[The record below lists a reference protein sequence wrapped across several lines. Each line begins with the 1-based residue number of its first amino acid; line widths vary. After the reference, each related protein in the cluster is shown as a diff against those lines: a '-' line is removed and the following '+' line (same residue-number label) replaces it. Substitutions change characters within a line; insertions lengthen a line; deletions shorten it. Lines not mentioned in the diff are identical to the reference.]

1 MNTTLITGAS
11 SGIGAAFARKL
22 AARGRN
28 VLLVARSE
36 DKLIA
41 LCNELGRL
49 TSIRAQYVA
58 LDLQQPDAAAQ
69 LFEETKKRELEID
82 MLINNAGFGSMGDFI
97 KLDLDR
103 ELEMIQLNV
112 RAVVALTHRFLGPMR
127 ERKGG
132 TIINVASTASFQ
144 AVPYMATYAATK
156 AFVLSFS
163 EAIGEE
169 NRLHGI
175 HVMALCP
182 GVTETKFFEAAK
194 VDRPP
199 MRTIQTPEEVVDTAL
214 RGLARQKSLVISGWT
229 NWITVEAERIAPRS
243 VVTKVAARVLRS
255 RFEEKVVRRRLRW
268 TEFLTSALVR
278 RCCRCRF

>member
-11 SGIGAAFARKL
+11 TGIGAAFARKL

-58 LDLQQPDAAAQ
+58 LDLREPDAGAQ
-69 LFEETKKRELEID
+69 LLEETKKRELEID
-82 MLINNAGFGSMGDFI
+82 MLINNAGFGSMGDFV
-97 KLDLDR
+97 KLDIDR
-103 ELEMIQLNV
+103 ELEMIELNV
-112 RAVVALTHRFLGPMR
+112 RAVVDLTHRFLGPMR
-127 ERKGG
+127 ERKRG
-132 TIINVASTASFQ
+132 TIINVASTAAFQ
-144 AVPYMATYAATK
+144 GVPYMATYAATK

-182 GVTETKFFEAAK
+182 GVTETNFFEASK
-194 VDRPP
+194 IDRPP
-199 MRTIQTPEEVVDTAL
+199 MRTIQTAEEVVDTAL
-214 RGLARQKSLVISGWT
+214 RALARQKTVVISGWT
-229 NWITVEAERIAPRS
+229 NFLTVEAERFVPRS
-243 VVTKVAARVLRS
+243 MVTKVAGKALRS
-255 RFEEKVVRRRLRW
+255 RFEE
-268 TEFLTSALVR
+268 
-278 RCCRCRF
+278 

>member
-11 SGIGAAFARKL
+11 SGIGEAFARKL

-58 LDLQQPDAAAQ
+58 LDLQQPDAPLQ
-69 LFEETKKRELEID
+69 LFEETKKRELEVE
-82 MLINNAGFGSMGDFI
+82 MLINNAGFGSMGEFA
-97 KLDLDR
+97 KLDLNR

-112 RAVVALTHRFLGPMR
+112 RALVELTQRFLEPMR
-127 ERKGG
+127 ERKRG
-132 TIINVASTASFQ
+132 TIINVASTAGFQ
-144 AVPYMATYAATK
+144 PVPYMATYAATK

-163 EAIGEE
+163 EALWDE
-169 NRLHGI
+169 NRVHGV

-182 GVTETKFFEAAK
+182 GVTETNFFEAAGI
-194 VDRPP
+194 DRPP
-199 MRTIQTPEEVVDTAL
+199 MRTVQTPEEVVETAL
-214 RGLARQKSLVISGWT
+214 RALNRKKSLVISGWA
-229 NWITVEAERIAPRS
+229 NWFVVEAERFVPRS
-243 VVTKVAARVLRS
+243 AVVKVAGNALRS
-255 RFEEKVVRRRLRW
+255 RFEE
-268 TEFLTSALVR
+268 
-278 RCCRCRF
+278 

>member
-22 AARGRN
+22 AGRGRN

-58 LDLQQPDAAAQ
+58 IDLQQPDTAAQ

-82 MLINNAGFGSMGDFI
+82 MLINNAGFGSMGDFA
-97 KLDLDR
+97 KLDLTH
-103 ELEMIQLNV
+103 ELDIIQLNI
-112 RAVVALTHRFLGPMR
+112 RALVDLTHRFLQPMR
-127 ERKGG
+127 ERKRG
-132 TIINVASTASFQ
+132 TIINVASTAGFQ
-144 AVPYMATYAATK
+144 AVPYMATYAASK

-163 EAIGEE
+163 EALWDE
-169 NRLHGI
+169 NRLHGV

-182 GVTETKFFEAAK
+182 GVTETNFFEASGI
-194 VDRPP
+194 DRPP
-199 MRTIQTPEEVVDTAL
+199 MRTIQTPEEVVETAL
-214 RGLARQKSLVISGWT
+214 RALNRKKSTVVSGWT
-229 NWITVEAERIAPRS
+229 NLFTVEVERIFPRS
-243 VVTKVAARVLRS
+243 FVTKVAGKALRS
-255 RFEEKVVRRRLRW
+255 RFEE
-268 TEFLTSALVR
+268 
-278 RCCRCRF
+278 